1 MNWIAVAVGGAL
13 GACLRYA
20 LALGFTPLDSR
31 FPIATFTANA
41 LGSFLMGLGFILIV
55 ERAVLGDLWR
65 HFLLIGLLGA
75 FTTFSTFS
83 IESLSLLK
91 NELYLMAALYV
102 LASVVMS
109 LLFASMGIAIAKYF
123 I

>member
-55 ERAVLGDLWR
+55 DIRIDGYR
-65 HFLLIGLLGA
+65 HR
-75 FTTFSTFS
+75 
-83 IESLSLLK
+83 
-91 NELYLMAALYV
+91 
-102 LASVVMS
+102 
-109 LLFASMGIAIAKYF
+109 
-123 I
+123 